1 MFSELATVA
10 GGVIGGIYGGPA
22 GAVVGSSI
30 GGSVGGAVEG
40 SPDET
45 QVISQAS
52 QGKESTL
59 GKALFGSTTDVGKSN
74 SNLGGIF

>member
-22 GAVVGSSI
+22 GAAVGSSI
-30 GGSVGGAVEG
+30 GGSVGAVEG

-59 GKALFGSTTDVGKSN
+59 GKALFGSTTDVGKST